1 MTLSQD
7 YKAGGLTAEGAGDE
21 GCHGDGQFEEWHCRH
36 VGGPS
41 GSEDNSSHESRARTT
56 EECTELKESVT
67 LS

>member
-1 MTLSQD
+1 MLYFYEGLAMTLSQD

-41 GSEDNSSHESRARTT
+41 DFKYRSSISRV
-56 EECTELKESVT
+56 LIIQ
-67 LS
+67 

>member
-1 MTLSQD
+1 MLYFYEGLAMTLSQD

-41 GSEDNSSHESRARTT
+41 GFKIQSIQ
-56 EECTELKESVT
+56 
-67 LS
+67 